1 MSKYLSDEESKYIS
15 ERTER
20 IFGLMAL
27 LAKTNPELTEDQR
40 CDKAWDTEE
49 ELTEKILRAEGKL

>member
-40 CDKAWDTEE
+40 CDKAWDAEE
-49 ELTEKILRAEGKL
+49 ELAEKILRAEGNL